1 MNKRQKEVI
10 QHNLDNEKA
19 VLKQLEKQYQ
29 AALDDINI
37 KIKILQ
43 SDELT
48 QSRIYRIEHQ
58 QALKG
63 QVEAILD
70 KLHSDEYDSINKYL
84 NDSYTD
90 AFVGTMYD
98 LHGQGVP
105 LITPIDQKAA
115 VKAVMTDSQIN
126 EGLYKHLGVDT
137 KNLKRAIQNEIT
149 RGIATGMPYSEI
161 ARNISNT
168 TKAPLARANTI
179 VRTEAHRIQQ
189 ASTHDA
195 QVKAKDKGADIV
207 KQWDASLD
215 GATRPTHRQLDG
227 QIREIDEPFKANGK
241 SAMYPGDFGDPAE
254 DCNCRCV
261 TLQRAKWAL
270 DEAELQTLKDRA
282 EFFELDKSKDFED
295 FKKKYLKAAES
306 VEHIE
311 KFTPASTIEKAK
323 EFATDTLGLQQ
334 TTAYALGLNVD
345 VANGLNEAIYK
356 MTDTFGN
363 LTEAGYLENVLFYTK
378 KTNAYAAYSEK
389 LRSVFLNPVAKQKS
403 AIKKMAADAMEQFEP
418 GAWSTGN
425 AFHTVY
431 HELGHA
437 VQHMVLDN
445 DTEKRKKIEVLY
457 KKTFS
462 DILGAET
469 AWTADQTAAR
479 PLAAKAK
486 EANFSYY
493 GLMSSGEFVAE
504 AIAQYFLADKP
515 SDIAKTV
522 VKILAG
528 GK

>member
-29 AALDDINI
+29 AALDDINT

-84 NDSYTD
+84 TDSYTD

-137 KNLKRAIQNEIT
+137 KNLKKAIQNEIT

-227 QIREIDEPFKANGK
+227 QIREIDEPFKAHGK

-270 DEAELQTLKDRA
+270 GEEELQTLKDRA

-295 FKKKYLKAAES
+295 FKKKYLKAAEKSAETLEKSTKSSIIKLPDILIGKS
-306 VEHIE
+306 VG
-311 KFTPASTIEKAK
+311 AK
-323 EFATDTLGLQQ
+323 SKNYEVMDLATGEMFRFVEGTRLQDVEVFAGKGSSKVYNNAYKYADAHGGKVEDWQHVKGKGWLQ
-334 TTAYALGLNVD
+334 TTDGD
-345 VANGLNEAIYK
+345 
-356 MTDTFGN
+356 
-363 LTEAGYLENVLFYTK
+363 
-378 KTNAYAAYSEK
+378 
-389 LRSVFLNPVAKQKS
+389 R
-403 AIKKMAADAMEQFEP
+403 
-418 GAWSTGN
+418 
-425 AFHTVY
+425 
-431 HELGHA
+431 
-437 VQHMVLDN
+437 
-445 DTEKRKKIEVLY
+445 R
-457 KKTFS
+457 
-462 DILGAET
+462 
-469 AWTADQTAAR
+469 
-479 PLAAKAK
+479 
-486 EANFSYY
+486 
-493 GLMSSGEFVAE
+493 AE
-504 AIAQYFLADKP
+504 AHWSQCEGIGKHDFF
-515 SDIAKTV
+515 
-522 VKILAG
+522 VKRWLDE
-528 GK
+528 